1 MKKNIIRL
9 QLDEKGHLILPD
21 EIMKRLGF
29 LQGAIIRLEE
39 DKNCITI
46 HRTSSSLARI
56 YVEPTNRCNLD
67 CSTCMR
73 NVWKE
78 PLGNMTHATYERIIQ
93 SAKEFIPIPMIF
105 FGGFGEPLA
114 HPNIIEMILEAKAL
128 GAEVELIT
136 NGILLDKNMAERI
149 ISSGLNRIWIS
160 IDGATPQS
168 YKDVRLGDAL
178 PQVLD
183 NLMQL
188 RLLKTKQGRDHPRVG
203 IAFVAMK
210 QNIGDLPAIIRIG
223 NRVGADHFSI
233 SNVLPHTEE
242 LRNQV
247 LFSHSMNDGDLQP
260 SQWSPV
266 ISIPRIDMNHEMIQ
280 KMEELYK
287 TPAILEFA
295 DQEFKMG
302 INTCPFIRKGSV
314 SVRWDGAVSP
324 CLSLLHTHESYLD
337 DHIRKSLAYQVG
349 DINRDS
355 LLQIWNS
362 PEYVNLR
369 ERLIKFD
376 FSPCT
381 FCNSCYM
388 ADENLEDC
396 FGNSQPA
403 CGGCLWAQGF
413 IQCP

>member
-1 MKKNIIRL
+1 MKKNIVRI

-29 LQGAIIRLEE
+29 LQDSLIRLEE
-39 DKNCITI
+39 DKNSITI
-46 HRTSSSLARI
+46 HRSSSSLARV

-73 NVWKE
+73 NVWEE
-78 PLGNMTHATYERIIQ
+78 PLGNMTHATFERIIQ
-93 SAKEFIPIPMIF
+93 SVRELAPTPMIF

-114 HPNIIEMILEAKAL
+114 HPNIIEMILEVKAL

-136 NGILLDKNMAERI
+136 NGILLDKNMAQRI

-178 PQVLD
+178 PQVLE

-188 RLLKTKQGRDHPRVG
+188 RLLKTKQGSIHPRVG

-210 QNIGDLPAIIRIG
+210 QNIDDLPAIIRIG

-233 SNVLPHTEE
+233 SNVLPHTAE
-242 LRNQV
+242 LKNQV

-266 ISIPRIDMNHEMIQ
+266 ISMPRIDLNHEMIQ

-295 DQEFKMG
+295 DREFKIG
-302 INTCPFIRKGSV
+302 INTCPFIRKGSI

-337 DHIRKSLAYQVG
+337 DHIRKSLEYQVG
-349 DINRDS
+349 DVNRDS
-355 LLQIWNS
+355 LLKIWNS

-388 ADENLEDC
+388 ADENMEDC